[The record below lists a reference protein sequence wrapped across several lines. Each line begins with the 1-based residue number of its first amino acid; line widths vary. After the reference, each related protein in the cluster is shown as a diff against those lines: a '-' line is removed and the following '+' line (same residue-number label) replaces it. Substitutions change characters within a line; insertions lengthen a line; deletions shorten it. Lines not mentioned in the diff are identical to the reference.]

1 MQAVDHIRQLALV
14 TQLCLVER
22 PIDHYGADCVLQCH
36 PAFTVNARRGQ
47 RHLVRAQSLTEQ
59 ETDTFHPIT
68 TQ

>member
-1 MQAVDHIRQLALV
+1 MQPVDNIRQLTLV
-14 TQLCLVER
+14 GQLCLIER
-22 PIDHYGADCVLQCH
+22 PIDHYGADFILQGH
-36 PAFTVNARRGQ
+36 PAFAMNPRRGQ